1 MPFKVKWVPEVLTKP
16 EGAAVGV
23 DTVDDVELPDPVAL
37 ETVEVAAP
45 GRHCE

>member
-23 DTVDDVELPDPVAL
+23 EAGVEEADPVTVELAGG
-37 ETVEVAAP
+37 AAP
-45 GRHCE
+45 GTHCE